1 MYVLGH
7 GIDIFDSGA
16 VESCEQYSNFRP
28 ETKIFESDVVVVGS
42 CNDTNI
48 YAVISLRVLL
58 LLLTTE
64 IILTCDLYIDSS
76 PETEISDS
84 VVAAVGSSTDIVQL
98 SNIPVPE
105 PENLE
110 SYVAAVDSYK
120 DNVCYIC

>member
-16 VESCEQYSNFRP
+16 VENCEQYSNFRP

-64 IILTCDLYIDSS
+64 IILTCDL
-76 PETEISDS
+76 
-84 VVAAVGSSTDIVQL
+84 
-98 SNIPVPE
+98 
-105 PENLE
+105 
-110 SYVAAVDSYK
+110 
-120 DNVCYIC
+120 